1 MTTLKID
8 TAEHKTRIRD
18 VTKIANK
25 RGYDV
30 EVCKLEVGDYLW
42 EDDGIVIE
50 YKTASDFISSINDKR
65 LVNECMAMKEQYEY
79 CYLIFLNNFNE
90 CYHTGA
96 NKYTTSAQVYGA
108 LESVATQYRP
118 LQLVPYETKPK
129 SLEGIFNIYEKSMKG
144 QKVEN
149 PVKITQNKVNIEN
162 PELYMIMSLPKI
174 GEKTALKIM
183 QQGATFTE
191 MINTNYQVEN
201 PYKLRKETIEFIES
215 LK

>member
-8 TAEHKTRIRD
+8 VAENKNRIRD
-18 VTKIANK
+18 VTKIADK

-42 EDDGIVIE
+42 EDDGIIIE
-50 YKTASDFISSINDKR
+50 YKTAADFISSINDKR

-79 CYLIFLNNFNE
+79 CYLIFINKFND
-90 CYHTGA
+90 CYHTSA
-96 NKYTTSAQVYGA
+96 TKYTTSAQVYGA

-129 SLEGIFNIYEKSMKG
+129 SYEGIFNIYEKSMKG

-149 PVKITQNKVNIEN
+149 PIKITQNKVNIEN
-162 PELYMIMSLPKI
+162 PELYMLMCLPKI
-174 GEKTALKIM
+174 GEKTALKII

-191 MINTNYQVEN
+191 LINTNYQVEN
-201 PYKLRKETIEFIES
+201 PYKLKKETIEFIES

>member
-8 TAEHKTRIRD
+8 TAENKNRIRD
-18 VTKIANK
+18 VTKIADK

-79 CYLIFLNNFNE
+79 CYLVFLNKFNE

-149 PVKITQNKVNIEN
+149 PVKITQNKVNIAH
-162 PELYMIMSLPKI
+162 PDLYLIKALPGI
-174 GEKTALKIM
+174 GDKTANKITVNGGKFM
-183 QQGATFTE
+183 DL
-191 MINTNYQVEN
+191 INTNYQVEN
-201 PYKLRKETIEFIES
+201 PFKLRKETIEFIES

>member
-18 VTKIANK
+18 VTKIADK

-79 CYLIFLNNFNE
+79 CYLIFLNKFNE

-108 LESVATQYRP
+108 LESIATQYRP